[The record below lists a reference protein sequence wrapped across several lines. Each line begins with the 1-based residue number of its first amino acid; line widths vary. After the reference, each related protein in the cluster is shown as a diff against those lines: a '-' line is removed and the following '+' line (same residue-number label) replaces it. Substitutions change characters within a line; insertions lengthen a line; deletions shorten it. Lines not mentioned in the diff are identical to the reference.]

1 MTDPLSK
8 AARNLVVLQ
17 ERKFT
22 GTVVIR
28 LELTQGGIRT
38 CHFNTDQQIHPEY
51 QKKGKKNDA

>member
-8 AARNLVVLQ
+8 AVQNLVVLQ

-28 LELTQGGIRT
+28 LELSQGGIRT
-38 CHFNTDQQIHPEY
+38 CHFNTDQQIHPNPEE
-51 QKKGKKNDA
+51 KNKNK